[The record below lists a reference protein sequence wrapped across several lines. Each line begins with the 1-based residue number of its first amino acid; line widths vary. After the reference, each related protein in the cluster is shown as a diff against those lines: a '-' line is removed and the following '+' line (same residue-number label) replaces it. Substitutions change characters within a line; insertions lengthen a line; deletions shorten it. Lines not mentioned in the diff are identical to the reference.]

1 MNTSRAVAAG
11 LIGTATMTALLLIE
25 PSVGLP
31 NIAIGQ
37 ILSTALG
44 LASAHLPSGAAIGWC
59 IHFGVGALFALVY
72 AGVFA
77 SRLPGAPLVRGVLF
91 GCLLFVLAQFVFMP
105 LVGGGVFSRG
115 DVEMIA
121 GSLLGHIVYGGVVG
135 WIYSLQSSGARAPVT
150 GPP

>member
-1 MNTSRAVAAG
+1 MNATRAVAAG

-44 LASAHLPSGAAIGWC
+44 LASAHLSTGAAIGWG
-59 IHFGVGALFALVY
+59 IHFAVGALLALVY
-72 AGVFA
+72 ARVFA
-77 SRLPGAPLVRGVLF
+77 RRLPGAPFVRGVLY
-91 GCLLFVLAQFVFMP
+91 GGLIFVIAQLVFMP

-115 DVEMIA
+115 DVQMIA
-121 GSLLGHIVYGGVVG
+121 GSLLGHLVYGGVVG
-135 WIYSLQSSGARAPVT
+135 WIYGLQAIGGASRVA
-150 GPP
+150 

>member
-1 MNTSRAVAAG
+1 MNATRAVAAG

-44 LASAHLPSGAAIGWC
+44 LASAHLSSGPAIGWC
-59 IHFGVGALFALVY
+59 IHFGVGVAFALVY

-77 SRLPGAPLVRGVLF
+77 RRLPGGPFVRGVLY
-91 GCLLFVLAQFVFMP
+91 GGLIFVLAQLVFMP

-115 DVEMIA
+115 DTEMIA
-121 GSLLGHIVYGGVVG
+121 GSLLGHLVYGGVVG
-135 WIYSLQSSGARAPVT
+135 WIYSLQSVS
-150 GPP
+150 GPPAGSAA

>member
-1 MNTSRAVAAG
+1 MNGTRAVAAG

-44 LASAHLPSGAAIGWC
+44 LAAAHLSSGAAIGWC
-59 IHFGVGALFALVY
+59 IHFGVGVAFALVY

-77 SRLPGAPLVRGVLF
+77 RRLPGGPFVRGVLY
-91 GCLLFVLAQFVFMP
+91 GGLIFVLAQLVFMP

-115 DVEMIA
+115 DTEMIA
-121 GSLLGHIVYGGVVG
+121 GSLLGHLVYGGVVG
-135 WIYSLQSSGARAPVT
+135 WIYSLQAAN
-150 GPP
+150 GPPAGSAA